1 MYKAN
6 FDFNFNGIFYD
17 KGDVVKIETKEQLIM
32 LNEKGFIGPL
42 TPKQIQDFGKVKETK
57 DKEEL

>member
-6 FDFNFNGIFYD
+6 INFNFNGIFYD
-17 KGDVVKIETKEQLIM
+17 KGDEVKIETKEQLIM

-42 TPKQIQDFGKVKETK
+42 TPKEIQNFGKKKEIK

>member
-1 MYKAN
+1 MEQKE
-6 FDFNFNGIFYD
+6 
-17 KGDVVKIETKEQLIM
+17 VKIETKEQLIM

-42 TPKQIQDFGKVKETK
+42 TPKEIQNFGKVKETK